1 MYMRSISQAEQL
13 VKALTYHPKHRREWW
28 NKPLTDNQRAWVG
41 IITGLMLG
49 WAIAQSII

>member
-1 MYMRSISQAEQL
+1 MYAQRISQAKQL
-13 VKALTYHPKHRREWW
+13 VNTLTYRPKHRREWW

-49 WAIAQSII
+49 WAIFQSII

>member
-1 MYMRSISQAEQL
+1 MYMKSIAQAEQL
-13 VKALTYHPKHRREWW
+13 VKALTYRPKHRREWW